1 MMTIIT
7 IKYSNN
13 NKIIKSTVIIIIRR
27 RRIRISVMKTVSQ
40 NIIKYIYIYI
50 IYI

>member
-13 NKIIKSTVIIIIRR
+13 INKIIKAIVIIIRR
-27 RRIRISVMKTVSQ
+27 IKIKLMIAVSQ
-40 NIIKYIYIYI
+40 NN
-50 IYI
+50 

>member
-13 NKIIKSTVIIIIRR
+13 NNKIIKAIVIIIRR
-27 RRIRISVMKTVSQ
+27 IRIKLMIAVSQ
-40 NIIKYIYIYI
+40 NN
-50 IYI
+50 

>member
-13 NKIIKSTVIIIIRR
+13 NKINNDNNNSKNKDIHNDNSKSKQQK
-27 RRIRISVMKTVSQ
+27 SKL
-40 NIIKYIYIYI
+40 N
-50 IYI
+50 

>member
-13 NKIIKSTVIIIIRR
+13 NNKIIKAIVIIIIRR
-27 RRIRISVMKTVSQ
+27 RIKLMIAVSQ
-40 NIIKYIYIYI
+40 NN
-50 IYI
+50 